1 MKILKLS
8 LEIMNQLEKSLI
20 WQKISQKRQEFI
32 LVNSNSATNKFPKHI
47 LSRKEINE
55 IKLLRENKE
64 LNQYELAEKFGVTRT
79 IIRKVLKGAIKNGL

>member
-1 MKILKLS
+1 M
-8 LEIMNQLEKSLI
+8 QL
-20 WQKISQKRQEFI
+20 
-32 LVNSNSATNKFPKHI
+32 TNFPKHI